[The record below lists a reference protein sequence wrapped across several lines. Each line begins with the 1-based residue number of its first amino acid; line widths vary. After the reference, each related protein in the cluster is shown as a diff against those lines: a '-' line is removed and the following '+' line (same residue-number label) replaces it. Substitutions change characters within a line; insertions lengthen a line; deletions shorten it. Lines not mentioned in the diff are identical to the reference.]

1 MMNRRSAASSAA
13 ASRGRRRAGRGIA
26 PAALA
31 FPALAALLGLGLL
44 LVGPAVVG
52 PPPAAARPAGR
63 AGDGVQRLHLLW
75 TNDLHGHIAPEGAR
89 FMNPNFPPPLGGAA
103 SAAAYIKR
111 IREEAVANGE
121 AVMLI
126 DVGDMFQGTPVGTKT
141 QGTAVIDYFNSIGY
155 DLAVPGNHDFDLG
168 RENAARLAGQAN
180 FPWLCANLVQQ
191 DTREIVDWCRPTLM
205 LERGGLKIGVVGAIT
220 PATRS
225 MAFPANIAGL
235 EFLPLA
241 ETVARYRDELR
252 QQGADIVLLA
262 IHEGLPRDA
271 LAQWRRQHDIVDEN
285 ADRTGERSSYGT
297 ASGGALDL
305 MGLVGQVPGI
315 DVAIGGHTHQGYAE
329 PWVDPV
335 NHTIC
340 FETFGNGSSLGHAIL
355 EIDRGTKT
363 LLGWKAPHDR
373 GTIVTLFEDEIWP
386 DAATT
391 EVIRPHRERTE
402 AEMGR
407 VLGRLTANAP
417 RGGPGANLVGNL
429 VTDAMRD
436 HFQAE
441 FAVQNLGG
449 LRADLVAG
457 DVTARDVFSV
467 LPFGNDVVVARIP
480 GDLLRRIL
488 ERKVA
493 STSSGLCISGG
504 EVVFDGSRPE
514 GERLCR
520 FTIAG
525 QPLDLQRKYRVA
537 VSSYLMAGNSGMDLL
552 TTVPEADVELTQ
564 VTDAE
569 ALEAYLRKHSPV
581 RPRLDDRWVE
591 DKGCA
596 REPYLTPPDAAAV
609 ATP

>member
-1 MMNRRSAASSAA
+1 MTKPRSAAPSAA
-13 ASRGRRRAGRGIA
+13 VSGGRSRAGRGIA
-26 PAALA
+26 PAVFAVVA
-31 FPALAALLGLGLL
+31 CAALLALAGAFAG
-44 LVGPAVVG
+44 GPA
-52 PPPAAARPAGR
+52 PASARPAGR

-111 IREEAVANGE
+111 IREEAAARGE
-121 AVMLI
+121 GVLLVDI
-126 DVGDMFQGTPVGTKT
+126 GDLFQGTPVGTKT

-168 RENAARLAGQAN
+168 RENTARLARLSN
-180 FPWLCANLVQQ
+180 FPWLCANLVEK
-191 DTREIVDWCRPTLM
+191 DTGEIVDWCRPTVM
-205 LERGGLKIGVVGAIT
+205 LERGGLKIGVVGVIT
-220 PATRS
+220 PATS
-225 MAFPANIAGL
+225 AMSFPANIAGL
-235 EFLPLA
+235 EFLPLP

-252 QQGADIVLLA
+252 EQGADLILLA

-271 LAQWRRQHDIVDEN
+271 LAQWRRQHDVVDEN

-297 ASGGALDL
+297 ASGGQLDL
-305 MGLVGQVPGI
+305 MGLVGRVPGI
-315 DVAIGGHTHQGYAE
+315 DVAVGGHTHQGYAE

-355 EIDRGTKT
+355 KIDRGTGT
-363 LLGWKAPHDR
+363 LLGWEAPHDR

-386 DAATT
+386 DPATA

-402 AEMGR
+402 AEMGK

-429 VTDAMRD
+429 VTDALRD

-504 EVVFDGSRPE
+504 EVVFDGGRPE

-520 FTIAG
+520 FTIGG
-525 QPLDLQRKYRVA
+525 QPLDPQRKYRVA

-552 TTVPEADVELTQ
+552 TTVPEEDVELTQ

-591 DKGCA
+591 VKGCA
-596 REPYLTPPDAAAV
+596 REPYLTGSGAAAAV
-609 ATP
+609 TP